1 MPLTDNSYSN
11 RLHDVLEKPNIRKA
25 NEVGLSLGGW
35 MALNFAIRHRD
46 KVNRLVVISPAGIG
60 KERVS
65 FLFCA
70 LFYGLLP
77 SPQRIFLIGE
87 GHALV
92 KVTREVYIFYF
103 IMN

>member
-1 MPLTDNSYSN
+1 MPLTDNSYSDW
-11 RLHDVLEKPNIRKA
+11 LHDGMEKLNIRKA

-35 MALNFAIRHRD
+35 MALYFAIKRRD
-46 KVNRLVVISPAGIG
+46 KVIG
-60 KERVS
+60 
-65 FLFCA
+65 L
-70 LFYGLLP
+70 LFYIL
-77 SPQRIFLIGE
+77 QRLERREYLFYFCFILWVATITSEDFLIGE